1 MSDAL
6 IENLNVKCLFT
17 ALWMVLLSELDSS
30 ILCVLLSFRSKL
42 CVAESIKKKKP
53 VNQESRHTMYNK
65 VIMLILQIP

>member
-42 CVAESIKKKKP
+42 CVAESIKKK
-53 VNQESRHTMYNK
+53 NL
-65 VIMLILQIP
+65 LIKSQDIQCIIRLLC

>member
-42 CVAESIKKKKP
+42 CVAESIKKKK
-53 VNQESRHTMYNK
+53 TC
-65 VIMLILQIP
+65 